1 MGSSKQTNRCR
12 HVNTR
17 SGTSMHTFECDDSD
31 GSHITTSCSNHPQY
45 FMNILPLSVPSSI
58 FYIILACSAFFLWKK
73 VSFLSICSQT
83 IAGVRQYRQKKWEER
98 EKKEIREREREKK
111 RLEGFGENRG
121 LMGDEQQRWG
131 SSCLWATFLPV
142 FHTFTC
148 STVAALSRL
157 CKSLSSEEK
166 ASHSWGNKDKKRGCF
181 QER

>member
-1 MGSSKQTNRCR
+1 
-12 HVNTR
+12 
-17 SGTSMHTFECDDSD
+17 MHTFECDDSD

-111 RLEGFGENRG
+111 KGLRALEKIGDWWETSSKGEAAAVSELPSFLFFTPSHAVRLPRFLGFVKVCPLKRRRRTPEG
-121 LMGDEQQRWG
+121 
-131 SSCLWATFLPV
+131 TK
-142 FHTFTC
+142 T
-148 STVAALSRL
+148 
-157 CKSLSSEEK
+157 
-166 ASHSWGNKDKKRGCF
+166 KRGAVF
-181 QER
+181 RSGKGEREHFV

>member
-1 MGSSKQTNRCR
+1 MRWQWRIAHYNELQQSPSIFHEHPSSFSSLF
-12 HVNTR
+12 HFLYH
-17 SGTSMHTFECDDSD
+17 SGMFS
-31 GSHITTSCSNHPQY
+31 
-45 FMNILPLSVPSSI
+45 ILPL
-58 FYIILACSAFFLWKK
+58 KK

>member
-1 MGSSKQTNRCR
+1 MLTREHSLRHEHAHIWMRWQWRIAHYNELQQSPSIFHEHPSSFSSLF
-12 HVNTR
+12 HFLYH
-17 SGTSMHTFECDDSD
+17 SGMFS
-31 GSHITTSCSNHPQY
+31 
-45 FMNILPLSVPSSI
+45 ILPLKKSFI
-58 FYIILACSAFFLWKK
+58 FVNL
-73 VSFLSICSQT
+73 LSDNSGSKT
-83 IAGVRQYRQKKWEER
+83 IQAEKMRGEGEER
-98 EKKEIREREREKK
+98 NQIEREREKK

>member
-1 MGSSKQTNRCR
+1 MLTREHSLRHEHAHIWMRWQWRIAHYNELQQSPSIFHEHPSSFSSLF
-12 HVNTR
+12 HFLYH
-17 SGTSMHTFECDDSD
+17 SGMFS
-31 GSHITTSCSNHPQY
+31 
-45 FMNILPLSVPSSI
+45 ILPL
-58 FYIILACSAFFLWKK
+58 KK